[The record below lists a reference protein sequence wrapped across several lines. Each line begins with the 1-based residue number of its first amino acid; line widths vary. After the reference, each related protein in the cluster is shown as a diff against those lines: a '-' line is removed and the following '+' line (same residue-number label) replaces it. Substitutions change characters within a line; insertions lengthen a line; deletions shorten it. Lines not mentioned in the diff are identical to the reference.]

1 LKWFDL
7 NHLLKIK
14 HEMLDCAPP
23 PNIPVLMNECLVL
36 AQSFAGQ
43 TEAIS
48 EDGSLLYLQDT
59 SATHLSSFGL
69 VIYKVGH
76 TYLDVETGGAD
87 TFFYGSSFG
96 GLTPDNNGWP
106 FRLSVEFIKVA
117 SKSRER
123 TIRR

>member
-23 PNIPVLMNECLVL
+23 PNIPVLMNEC
-36 AQSFAGQ
+36 
-43 TEAIS
+43 
-48 EDGSLLYLQDT
+48 SLLYLQDT

-76 TYLDVETGGAD
+76 TYIDVETGGAD

-106 FRLSVEFIKVA
+106 FRLSVEFIKAA